1 MSKKRRG
8 KYHKSRTYRKKNMSG
23 KYSRKGTRKKS
34 IFLKIF
40 EMILAIVA
48 ISALILFIIL
58 LVERIYNAGKE
69 AESGKVSKFVD
80 QYFKKSKINENES
93 NLSEDNFITD
103 DSQSEDLENEIIFK
117 VCIISD
123 IHEDLENLNKASEK
137 IKTSG
142 CRYIFVIGD
151 LTNYGDVESL
161 TKVRDAIS
169 SIGVEYYAL
178 PGDHDLAES
187 LSVENFNSVFG
198 SNYHIMEYEDV
209 TFMLVDNSANFTK
222 IGSIQMDW
230 IKNNIEKADFVILS
244 QPLYVEGL
252 NPPFNSIYMGS
263 MTESP
268 SSVDMEKKQR
278 EVREQGK
285 FLLDMIRKNKNVKA
299 IIAGEHHRS
308 SNIPDPVRSDLV
320 HYVAGAITS
329 TVNDFPQTAIQ
340 TPRFSV
346 LSVYE
351 EKKYSIEDVVID

>member
-8 KYHKSRTYRKKNMSG
+8 KYHKKRTYRKRNMSG

-34 IFLKIF
+34 VFLKIF

-48 ISALILFIIL
+48 ISALILFIISF
-58 LVERIYNAGKE
+58 VGRIYNAGKE
-69 AESGKVSKFVD
+69 GESSKVSKLVD
-80 QYFKKSKINENES
+80 QYLKKSKINENEGD
-93 NLSEDNFITD
+93 LSEDNFVAD
-103 DSQSEDLENEIIFK
+103 GSQPEDLENKVIFK

-137 IKTSG
+137 IKASG

-198 SNYHIMEYEDV
+198 SNYHIMEYEGV
-209 TFMLVDNSANFTK
+209 TFMLIDNSANFTK

-230 IKNNIEKADFVILS
+230 IENNIEKADFVILS

-278 EVREQGK
+278 EVRERGK

-320 HYVAGAITS
+320 HYVVGAITG

-351 EKKYSIEDVVID
+351 EKKYSMEDVVID